1 MAKVRVDKWLWSV
14 RIYKSRT
21 MATDACKEGKIKVA
35 GLNVKPSFL
44 VGEKEEILV
53 KKDGFNFQYRVLG
66 LIEKRV
72 GAAIAITCYEDITPE
87 AEKFKYET
95 WFTNATGRA
104 EIRER
109 GSGRPTKR
117 ERRDIDGFK
126 DSDDDDDFDTPD
138 DEVLTSDQLT
148 DLDD

>member
-1 MAKVRVDKWLWSV
+1 MSKVRVDKWLWSV
-14 RIYKSRT
+14 RIFKSRT

-35 GLNVKPSFL
+35 GNHVKPSFL
-44 VGEKEEILV
+44 IGEREEVLV

-66 LIEKRV
+66 IIEKRV

-87 AEKFKYET
+87 EEKNKYNA

-109 GSGRPTKR
+109 GTGRPTKR

-126 DSDDDDDFDTPD
+126 VVGEDDTDDD
-138 DEVLTSDQLT
+138 E
-148 DLDD
+148 